1 MHSIGGVGGL
11 LWEDEL
17 KRQYLQAMRAVQ
29 EWPSGVAS
37 IRRKRLPQNS
47 LGIAS
52 LLVTY
57 SAGAPLQ
64 RVQAQIRHKRCPYGL
79 PHLFR
84 FELELA
90 SVGALKGNRILLLIV
105 VRSFLATKKQ
115 KQNRRQYSLELPK
128 TNHCQEKRGFAYS
141 PEPVSGP
148 ITNHLSSIT
157 SHGRDSG
164 LAMRFQNLFLIL
176 PQCVDLGLL
185 PVAAAFRAACDLK
198 KILGSDFEIIG
209 IRISQCKIRVF
220 FGLR

>member
-1 MHSIGGVGGL
+1 MGGVGGL

-29 EWPSGVAS
+29 DWPSGVAS

-105 VRSFLATKKQ
+105 SARSSRPKSKNKTAANIPWSCPNK
-115 KQNRRQYSLELPK
+115 SL
-128 TNHCQEKRGFAYS
+128 
-141 PEPVSGP
+141 SGKAR
-148 ITNHLSSIT
+148 LC
-157 SHGRDSG
+157 
-164 LAMRFQNLFLIL
+164 LFT
-176 PQCVDLGLL
+176 GT
-185 PVAAAFRAACDLK
+185 
-198 KILGSDFEIIG
+198 G
-209 IRISQCKIRVF
+209 
-220 FGLR
+220 